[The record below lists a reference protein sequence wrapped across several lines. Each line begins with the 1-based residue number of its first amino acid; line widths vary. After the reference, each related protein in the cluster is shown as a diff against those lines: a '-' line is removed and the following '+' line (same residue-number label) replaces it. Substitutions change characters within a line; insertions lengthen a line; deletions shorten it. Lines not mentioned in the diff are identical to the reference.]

1 MSCAFSLSA
10 ARPSCSVRETILR
23 SSCCR
28 SSSLFLNVS
37 NFFLSMGS
45 LMVRLT
51 PRLIGLDAM
60 VESKMISAKEK
71 QRQLREAVASTQY
84 PDTVASTQQRDKNFQ
99 SLR

>member
-23 SSCCR
+23 NSCCR

-45 LMVRLT
+45 LMVRMT
-51 PRLIGLDAM
+51 PHLIGLDAM

-71 QRQLREAVASTQY
+71 QRQLCGGSCKYPVPGTQ
-84 PDTVASTQQRDKNFQ
+84 SKNFH
-99 SLR
+99 RHIE